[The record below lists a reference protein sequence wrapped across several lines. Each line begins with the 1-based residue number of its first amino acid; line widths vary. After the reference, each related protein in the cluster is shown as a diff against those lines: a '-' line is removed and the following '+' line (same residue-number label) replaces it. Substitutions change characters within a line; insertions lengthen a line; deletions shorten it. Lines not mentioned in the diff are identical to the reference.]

1 MYIQIIV
8 YVKTDNF
15 FFHLF
20 HTSLCCSNNN
30 TVRNAYA
37 VYCIGHIIVRVVIST

>member
-15 FFHLF
+15 FSTCF
-20 HTSLCCSNNN
+20 TPLCVAQIIN